1 MERGP
6 SMRRVTIS
14 PFCTPNPKAAMTI
27 AGLWFVSGAVSRSKR
42 SVSIFGKWSKK
53 RKLSRPP
60 ALYSSGVYP
69 NVSADAL
76 QVSRPEGAN
85 GSIRVPLWRTE
96 T

>member
-1 MERGP
+1 
-6 SMRRVTIS
+6 
-14 PFCTPNPKAAMTI
+14 MTI
-27 AGLWFVSGAVSRSKR
+27 AGLWFVRGAVSRPKR

-53 RKLSRPP
+53 RKLSRLP
-60 ALYSSGVYP
+60 ASYSSGVSY

-76 QVSRPEGAN
+76 QVSRSDGAN

>member
-1 MERGP
+1 MERGL

-14 PFCTPNPKAAMTI
+14 PFCSPNPKAAMTI
-27 AGLWFVSGAVSRSKR
+27 AGLWFVSGAVSRPKR

-60 ALYSSGVYP
+60 ASYSISVSY

-76 QVSRPEGAN
+76 RVRRPDGAN
-85 GSIRVPLWRTE
+85 GSILFPLRRTE